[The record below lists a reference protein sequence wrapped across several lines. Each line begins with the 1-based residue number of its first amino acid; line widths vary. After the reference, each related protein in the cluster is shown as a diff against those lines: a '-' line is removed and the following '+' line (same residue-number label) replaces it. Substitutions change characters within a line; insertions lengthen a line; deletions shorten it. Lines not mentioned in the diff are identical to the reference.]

1 MALEITLDVFSGRK
15 NPTWILPTHE
25 FRGITERIEKSN
37 PGQSRQRSKL
47 GYRGM
52 KISTTPDAS
61 VSEREFLLELGGSP
75 ESLHLSGVPEIEEY
89 LLSMAGDNVDEVIK
103 KHVNSELDAPKP
115 KLGTALFFPAC
126 YSVEAPIYDEDVW
139 NVAKVQPFNN
149 CYNYANNR
157 KTNSFA
163 QPGRATNHPLTGMA
177 CDGVQPSAQ
186 NDGLRAANNF
196 DDPLRG
202 GDGWYVALVIWP
214 GQDFHWYR
222 QDKSGTWS
230 HKAGST
236 EVTNKDNADNYIADP
251 RACDRGQYTDFC
263 SYMVTGSWV
272 SII

>member
-25 FRGITERIEKSN
+25 IRGISEKIEKSN
-37 PGQSRQRSKL
+37 PRKSLRLPKL
-47 GYRGM
+47 GYRGV
-52 KISTTPDAS
+52 KISPTPDAS
-61 VSEREFLLELGGSP
+61 DSEREFLLQVSSSP
-75 ESLHLSGVPEIEEY
+75 EMLYLSSVPEIEEY
-89 LLSMAGDNVDEVIK
+89 LLSLAGDNVDEEIK
-103 KHVNSELDAPKP
+103 AHVKSELDAPAL
-115 KLGTALFFPAC
+115 KLGTSLFPKCF
-126 YSVEAPIYDEDVW
+126 SVEAPIYDEDVW
-139 NVAKVQPFNN
+139 NVTKVQPFNN

-163 QPGRATNHPLTGMA
+163 QPGRATNRSMTDMD

-186 NDGLRAANNF
+186 NDGLRAANNC
-196 DDPLRG
+196 DTPLAG

-214 GQDFHWYR
+214 RKDFHWYR

-236 EVTNKDNADNYIADP
+236 EVTNTDNAGKYITDP
-251 RACDRGQYTDFC
+251 RACDRGPYTDFC
-263 SYMVTGSWV
+263 SFMVTGSWV